1 MTTHLLCL
9 HLPQMEDN
17 DLYDAIT
24 LGLHQTDPS
33 LEYPP
38 EKASSP
44 PASPKHQ
51 VSFLHKKEEPGCK
64 SLESLRS
71 EESMEV
77 RRILGH

>member
-9 HLPQMEDN
+9 HHPQMEDN

-24 LGLHQTDPS
+24 LGLHQTDPI
-33 LEYPP
+33 LEHPP

-44 PASPKHQ
+44 LASPKHQ
-51 VSFLHKKEEPGCK
+51 ASSLHKRR
-64 SLESLRS
+64 SLDASPRNLSE

>member
-1 MTTHLLCL
+1 MTTYLLCL
-9 HLPQMEDN
+9 YHPQMEDN

-24 LGLHQTDPS
+24 VGLHQTDPS

-38 EKASSP
+38 EEASSP

-51 VSFLHKKEEPGCK
+51 VSSLHKRR
-64 SLESLRS
+64 SLDASPRNLSE

-77 RRILGH
+77 RRILDH